1 MLFVFHVHRRT
12 FDQNMESVMPQLEKT
27 VHPADGMELSAFQ
40 THKVYPQNSGGCDLS
55 GNCSRNG
62 IILAGK
68 APGAFSG
75 TQGRNL

>member
-1 MLFVFHVHRRT
+1 
-12 FDQNMESVMPQLEKT
+12 MPQLEKT

-68 APGAFSG
+68 AP
-75 TQGRNL
+75 